1 MLYLVLKA
9 LLSGIL
15 VMAVSEIARRSP
27 AFGALV
33 VSLPLVSLLAIIWLW
48 RDTGDTGRIADHAEA
63 TFWYVIPSLPM
74 FLALPALLRQ
84 GVGFWWAM
92 AAACALTI
100 ALYLLTV
107 VIAARF
113 GVRL

>member
-1 MLYLVLKA
+1 VFYLIVKA
-9 LLSGIL
+9 LLSGVI

-33 VSLPLVSLLAIIWLW
+33 ASLPLVSLLGILWLW
-48 RDTGDTGRIADHAEA
+48 RDTGDRERIAAHAEA

-74 FLALPALLRQ
+74 FLAFPWMLRH
-84 GVGFWWAM
+84 GVGFWPGILAG
-92 AAACALTI
+92 CVLTI
-100 ALYLLTV
+100 VLYGLTMLV
-107 VIAARF
+107 AAKF